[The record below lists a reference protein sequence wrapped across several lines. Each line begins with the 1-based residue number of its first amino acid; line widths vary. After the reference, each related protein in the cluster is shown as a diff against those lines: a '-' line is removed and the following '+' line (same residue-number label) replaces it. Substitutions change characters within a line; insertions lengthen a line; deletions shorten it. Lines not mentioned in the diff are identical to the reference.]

1 MEMPNK
7 DLEVTKGVGK
17 VVQELHGMLELVFV
31 IIVAT
36 IYMYVDWP
44 LGR

>member
-17 VVQELHGMLELVFV
+17 VLQELHG
-31 IIVAT
+31 IVAT
-36 IYMYVDWP
+36 IYMYVDGI